1 VTEEIPDMFFG
12 ATSPAGASPAPST
25 PLAPVALPPPLVPSA
40 VAAAVPRTDTNFIL
54 RSIKPPMS
62 DSEFV
67 RKGGTD
73 FRSRSTSPAEI
84 VTRAMELPGVA
95 GALITLA
102 DGLKVAGQ
110 VPADL
115 NGDTFAAFIPQI
127 FARVNQG
134 SRELRMGDLNNLSFT
149 VGSVPWKIFRV
160 NAVYF
165 AAFGRKN
172 EPLPGAP
179 LAALAVE
186 LDHKK

>member
-1 VTEEIPDMFFG
+1 M
-12 ATSPAGASPAPST
+12 
-25 PLAPVALPPPLVPSA
+25 A
-40 VAAAVPRTDTNFIL
+40 VAAAIPPVDTNFLL
-54 RSIKPPMS
+54 RSIKQPTS

-73 FRSRSTSPAEI
+73 FKSRGAAPADI
-84 VTRAMELPGVA
+84 VARAMELPGVA

-102 DGLKVAGQ
+102 DGLKVASQ
-110 VPADL
+110 VPAEL
-115 NGDTFAAFIPQI
+115 NGDTIAAFIPQI

-172 EPLPGAP
+172 ETLSGAP
-179 LAALAVE
+179 LAALAVQ

>member
-1 VTEEIPDMFFG
+1 
-12 ATSPAGASPAPST
+12 
-25 PLAPVALPPPLVPSA
+25 
-40 VAAAVPRTDTNFIL
+40 
-54 RSIKPPMS
+54 
-62 DSEFV
+62 
-67 RKGGTD
+67 
-73 FRSRSTSPAEI
+73 
-84 VTRAMELPGVA
+84 MELPGVA

-102 DGLKVAGQ
+102 DGLKVASQ
-110 VPADL
+110 VPAEL
-115 NGDTFAAFIPQI
+115 NGDTLAAFIPQI
-127 FARVNQG
+127 FARVTQG

-172 EPLPGAP
+172 ESLPGAP